1 MGHNCAE
8 FDVRVVEIVRRHAPD
23 IPEGAIR
30 SRLSKGGKYVSLTI
44 TITAQ
49 SKGQLDAIYQ
59 ELTDSEDVLMAL

>member
-1 MGHNCAE
+1 MGYNCAD
-8 FDVRVVEIVRRHAPD
+8 FDVRVVEIVRRHAQD

-49 SKGQLDAIYQ
+49 SKRQLDAIYQ